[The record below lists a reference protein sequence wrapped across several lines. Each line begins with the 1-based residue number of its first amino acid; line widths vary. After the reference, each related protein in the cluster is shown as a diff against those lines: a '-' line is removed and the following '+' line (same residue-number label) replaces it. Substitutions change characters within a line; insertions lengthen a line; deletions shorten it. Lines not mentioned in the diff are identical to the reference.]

1 VVEVTYTEFGRGRCG
16 ARELIVVWL
25 HVMSSHAAFDT
36 SFRPK
41 GRAPAIV
48 LLVWAVAIS
57 LGFGLPTPTRAGNL
71 GFLKNAPVA
80 NFSGNDRDLMMK
92 NANEV
97 LDREMT
103 TILFA
108 RLRPEPEWAVS
119 RIIRC
124 SCL

>member
-1 VVEVTYTEFGRGRCG
+1 
-16 ARELIVVWL
+16 
-25 HVMSSHAAFDT
+25 MSSHAAFDT

-48 LLVWAVAIS
+48 LLAWAVAIS

-71 GFLKNAPVA
+71 SFLKNAPVA

-103 TILFA
+103 MILFA